1 MSDYLVKKEQ
11 KQKVKG
17 HGTEKNHNCQALS
30 MASSDEGLKTAA
42 KSFLAGWVG
51 GVGNLLVGH
60 PFDTVKTR
68 LQDDIARK

>member
-1 MSDYLVKKEQ
+1 MKKEQ
-11 KQKVKG
+11 KLEEGRGVSLRKILTAKRP
-17 HGTEKNHNCQALS
+17 TS

-68 LQDDIARK
+68 LQDDIARE